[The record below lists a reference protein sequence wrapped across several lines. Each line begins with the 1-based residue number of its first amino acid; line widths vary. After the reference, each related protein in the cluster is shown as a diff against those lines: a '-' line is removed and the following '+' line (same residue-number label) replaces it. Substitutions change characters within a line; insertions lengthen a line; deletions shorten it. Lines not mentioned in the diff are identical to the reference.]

1 MLVISLRDVINIDNI
16 ELWRGDCLELIQNL
30 PNDSIDLILTD
41 PPYIISR
48 DSGYINNSADRKDYI
63 SKYGKH
69 KIDFGEWDKTELNL
83 QNILSEFY
91 RVLKPSGTLI
101 MFYDFWKLQE
111 LKECA
116 ENLKFKQARLGIWN
130 KTNPVPINSK
140 VNYLSNSRE
149 FFVTFV
155 KKSKPTFN
163 SVYDDGN
170 YYVQEEND
178 TYYLPILHGKERTS
192 HPTQKPLQLIEDLV
206 KKHSNVGDTILDP
219 FMGSGTTGV
228 ACIKT
233 DRKFIGAELNDTYY
247 EISTNRINQAKETYN
262 AT

>member
-1 MLVISLRDVINIDNI
+1 METNNIQIYCDNCMQLINDISDN
-16 ELWRGDCLELIQNL
+16 
-30 PNDSIDLILTD
+30 SVDLILTD
-41 PPYIISR
+41 PPYIISKC
-48 DSGYINNSADRKDYI
+48 SGYTNNSPDKPDYI
-63 SKYGKH
+63 KKYGKH
-69 KIDFGEWDKTELNL
+69 KIDFGEWDKLELDL
-83 QNILSEFY
+83 QTLLSEFY

-101 MFYDFWKLQE
+101 MFYDLWKLQE

-116 ENLKFKQARLGIWN
+116 ESNKFKQPRLGIWN

-140 VNYLSNSRE
+140 LNYLSNSKE

-170 YYVQEEND
+170 YYLPEESD

-192 HPTQKPLQLIEDLV
+192 HPTQKPLQLINDLLD
-206 KKHSNVGDTILDP
+206 KHSNPGDVVLDP

-228 ACIKT
+228 ACINSG
-233 DRKFIGAELNDTYY
+233 RKFIGI
-247 EISTNRINQAKETYN
+247 EINEEYFKIAQTRMNIQE
-262 AT
+262 